1 MKMMKA
7 VVAFLLAGLTSLAFA
22 FPDKP
27 IRMVV
32 PWPAGGAS
40 DTLARFLGAEVSNIL
55 KQPIL
60 IDNRVGASGT
70 LGTEYVAREKPDGYT
85 LLWAISNH
93 ATNHE
98 LFKVNYH
105 PINDFAPVGQITA
118 SRYWLL
124 VHPSVPATTLGEFAS
139 YIKSSPQPLAYASA
153 GNGTLQHLGMELL
166 LGELGAKMTHVP
178 YKGTAP
184 AVNDVLAGH
193 VKVMFEATTT
203 TIDFVRAGKLRAIGV
218 ASGSRMAAAPDV
230 PTLVE
235 GGQKD
240 LVIEGVTGILAPAK
254 TPPEIIATINAAYNQ
269 ALALPHVRQRL
280 EGMGLTPI
288 PGTPQ
293 AFSETLNAMI
303 PKFTAILKKSG
314 SKID

>member
-1 MKMMKA
+1 MKVMKSLF
-7 VVAFLLAGLTSLAFA
+7 VLLFAGVTQAALA

-40 DTLARFLGAEVSNIL
+40 DTLARILSAEASIIL
-55 KQPIL
+55 KQPIH

-70 LGTEYVAREKPDGYT
+70 VATEYVAKEKPDGYT
-85 LLWAISNH
+85 LLWTISNH

-98 LFKVNYH
+98 LFKVNYD
-105 PINDFAPVGQITA
+105 PIKDFAPVGQVAT
-118 SRYWLL
+118 SKYWLL
-124 VHPSVPATTLGEFAS
+124 VHPSVPAKTLREFAA
-139 YIKSSPQPLAYASA
+139 YIKAAPQPLPYASA

-184 AVNDVLAGH
+184 AVNDMVAGH
-193 VKVMFEATTT
+193 VKVTFEATTT
-203 TIDFVRAGKLRAIGV
+203 TIDFVRDGKLRALGI
-218 ASGSRMAAAPDV
+218 ASASRLAAAPDV
-230 PTLVE
+230 PTLAE
-235 GGQKD
+235 GGQQG

-254 TPPEIIATINAAYNQ
+254 TPPEVIATINAAYNQ
-269 ALALPHVRQRL
+269 VLAMPQVRDRL
-280 EGMGLTPI
+280 AGMGLTAT

-293 AFSETLNAMI
+293 AYGQNLNAMI
-303 PKFTAILKKSG
+303 PKFTAILRKSG
-314 SKID
+314 GKLD